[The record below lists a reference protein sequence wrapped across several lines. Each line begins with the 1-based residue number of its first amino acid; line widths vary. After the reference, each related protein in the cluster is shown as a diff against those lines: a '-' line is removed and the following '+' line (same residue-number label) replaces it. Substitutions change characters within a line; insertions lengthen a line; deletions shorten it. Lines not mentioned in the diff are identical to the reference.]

1 MAEKYTR
8 TEGVHSRITET
19 AEPNKT
25 PKSNAIIV
33 ALLAAIWVVFAKR

>member
-1 MAEKYTR
+1 MAEKYNR
-8 TEGVHSRITET
+8 AEGVHSKITET

-25 PKSNAIIV
+25 PASKAIIV